1 MRKYNQPVSA
11 KVKALKAEEE
21 QKMAKLT
28 SLYFVSAL
36 AVGVFAVF
44 ILPNL

>member
-1 MRKYNQPVSA
+1 MRNLKQPSQV
-11 KVKALKAEEE
+11 KVKALKTENA
-21 QKMAKLT
+21 QNTNKLT

-36 AVGVFAVF
+36 IVGVFAVF

>member
-1 MRKYNQPVSA
+1 MRKYNQPVQA

-21 QKMAKLT
+21 QKASNLT
-28 SLYFVSAL
+28 SIYFVSAL
-36 AVGVFAVF
+36 IVGVFAVF